1 MAYRLRYTL
10 NIDFVGDGAGPGFGF
25 VSTAQTK
32 GFTQQQVVV
41 VPGGDS
47 PTIGNFNT
55 ALTGSASTP
64 TAGSMA
70 ADLNTQINT
79 ALAQIQGFSTGGG

>member
-25 VSTAQTK
+25 VSAAQTK
-32 GFTQQQVVV
+32 GFTQTIICV

-47 PTIGNFNT
+47 PTQGNFNT
-55 ALTGSASTP
+55 ALSGSSSTP
-64 TAGSMA
+64 TAGSMS
-70 ADLNTQINT
+70 ADLSAQIAT

>member
-1 MAYRLRYTL
+1 MAYRLRYQVSV
-10 NIDFVGDGAGPGFGF
+10 DWVGDGAGPGFGF

-55 ALTGSASTP
+55 ALTGSSSTP
-64 TAGSMA
+64 AAGSMG
-70 ADLNTQINT
+70 ADLNTQINA